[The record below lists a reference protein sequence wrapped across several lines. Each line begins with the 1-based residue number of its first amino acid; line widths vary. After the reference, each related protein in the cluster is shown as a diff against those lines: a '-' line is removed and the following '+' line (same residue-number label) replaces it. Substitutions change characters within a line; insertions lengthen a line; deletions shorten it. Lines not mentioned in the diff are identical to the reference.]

1 MISQVAT
8 RTRSTESTHARPGLS
23 RNGVSREPRKTP
35 KTAHHPRVTGTRSL
49 DRNCASKAER
59 DRLIVQL
66 LPLVKRTAF
75 QVREHLPAHV
85 SVDDLVG
92 AGMLGLIDAVRRFDA
107 RKRVKLES
115 YARYRIRGAI
125 LDGLRGLDTASRDM
139 RKKAKKAE
147 KVHRELEAR
156 LGRPVGDGE
165 MAAALSMSLKKFYG
179 TVHELQPVGI
189 DWLRP
194 MEATLFR
201 EPDQEALPDRVGSSA
216 FDQCYRSERI
226 GILNRALSCLSERDR
241 ELMSLYYEH
250 DLTMKEI
257 GDRLGID
264 ESRVSQIHTVVLERL
279 KSRVRNIL
287 SPPLPV
293 VPPAYVVAEITRPVN
308 SYLGVTSTAP

>member
-8 RTRSTESTHARPGLS
+8 RTRSTESTHARPGLG
-23 RNGVSREPRKTP
+23 RKGVSRKPAKTE
-35 KTAHHPRVTGTRSL
+35 HHPRATGTRSL
-49 DRNCASKAER
+49 DRDCASRAER

-92 AGMLGLIDAVRRFDA
+92 AGMLGLIDAVLKFDA

-165 MAAALSMSLKKFYG
+165 MAAALSMSLKKWYG

-194 MEATLFR
+194 MDATLFR
-201 EPDQEALPDRVGSSA
+201 EPDQEALPDQVGPSA
-216 FDQCYRSERI
+216 FDQCYRSERVA
-226 GILNRALSCLSERDR
+226 ILNRALNCLSERDR

-264 ESRVSQIHTVVLERL
+264 ESRVSQIHTAVLHRL
-279 KSRVRNIL
+279 KLRVSSIL
-287 SPPLPV
+287 KPPRPLI
-293 VPPAYVVAEITRPVN
+293 PPAYVVAEISKP
-308 SYLGVTSTAP
+308 SYPYLSAAVSTL